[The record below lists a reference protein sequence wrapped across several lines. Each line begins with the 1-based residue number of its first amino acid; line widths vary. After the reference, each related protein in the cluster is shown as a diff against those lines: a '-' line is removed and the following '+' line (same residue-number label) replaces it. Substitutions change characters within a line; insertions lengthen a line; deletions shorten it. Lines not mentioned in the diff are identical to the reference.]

1 MSQENNKIIE
11 DINSLMVNSA
21 AQEHYI
27 SVDAEQGMK
36 VWVKE
41 LTFLEAQGAV
51 KEFMDINPQTSEMS
65 MDLGA
70 YWRYMLM
77 NAVDRTEPK
86 MSKAQMLSLKPEI
99 LVQITSLLPQPQDV
113 VGGPLV
119 GMEG

>member
-1 MSQENNKIIE
+1 VSQENNKIIE

-21 AQEHYI
+21 AEEHYI
-27 SVDAEQGMK
+27 SVDADTGMR

-51 KEFMDINPQTSEMS
+51 KEFMDFSTQTGEVS

-70 YWRYMLM
+70 YWKYMLTHSI
-77 NAVDRTEPK
+77 DRTEPK
-86 MSKAQMLSLKPEI
+86 MSKAQILSLKPAI
-99 LVQITSLLPQPQDV
+99 LSQITNLLPQPQDV

-119 GMEG
+119 GMAE

>member
-11 DINSLMVNSA
+11 DINSLMVNNA

>member
-11 DINSLMVNSA
+11 DVNSLMVNSA
-21 AQEHYI
+21 TKEHYI
-27 SVDAEQGMK
+27 SVDADSGMK

-41 LTFLEAQGAV
+41 LTFLESQGAV
-51 KEFMDINPQTSEMS
+51 KEFMDINPHTSEMS

-70 YWRYMLM
+70 YWKYMLM

-86 MSKAQMLSLKPEI
+86 MSKAQMLSLKPSI
-99 LVQITSLLPQPQDV
+99 LSQITSLLPQPQDV

-119 GMEG
+119 GLEG